1 MTMPSNHD
9 YAILFS
15 PESTLAQMARK
26 AIFASGLSAAYILS
40 CGIPFCYYA
49 SLSFQLETVG
59 NATRPRDT
67 LTDVDV
73 EKAARSM
80 ERQIA
85 GWKTIRVASGVIGV
99 G

>member
-1 MTMPSNHD
+1 MPQNYN

-15 PESTLAQMARK
+15 LESTLAQMARK

-40 CGIPFCYYA
+40 CGIPFCHYS
-49 SLSFQLETVG
+49 SLSFQLEAVG
-59 NATRPRDT
+59 SATRSRGT
-67 LTDVDV
+67 VTNADV
-73 EKAARSM
+73 ERGTRSL
-80 ERQIA
+80 ERQIV